1 MTLYQEHQHQWPTL
15 FKLAMDL
22 LPAQATSVPYECVF
36 SASKETTTARRNRL
50 TPKIMEATQILKFQ
64 ANNKRQIDF
73 TEGLAQEEELGDLE
87 EREVVRT
94 VEDVGGFLNSM
105 CEED

>member
-1 MTLYQEHQHQWPTL
+1 
-15 FKLAMDL
+15 MDL
-22 LPAQATSVPYECVF
+22 LPAQATSVPCERVF
-36 SASKETTTARRNRL
+36 SDSKETTTARRNCL

-64 ANNKRQIDF
+64 AKNKRQIDF